1 MVKILL
7 VNNEGSGFAGHK
19 EVAEGTTAGELF
31 RSEMGDRNP
40 SNYLMNVNRE
50 QVSTSYVLQNG
61 DRVSMT
67 PTKIEGA

>member
-7 VNNEGSGFAGHK
+7 VNNEGSGFAGNK
-19 EVAEGTTAGELF
+19 DIPEGTTAGELF
-31 RSEMGDRNP
+31 RMEMADRNP

-50 QVSTSYVLQNG
+50 QVSSDYVLQSG
-61 DRVSMT
+61 DRVTMT